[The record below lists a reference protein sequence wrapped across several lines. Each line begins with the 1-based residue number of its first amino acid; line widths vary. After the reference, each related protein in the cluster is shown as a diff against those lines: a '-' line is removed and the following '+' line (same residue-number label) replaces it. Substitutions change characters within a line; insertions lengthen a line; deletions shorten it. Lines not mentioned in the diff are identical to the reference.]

1 MKRRKHK
8 HEEHSNHEAWVI
20 PYADLLTL
28 LLALFVVLYAMSS
41 VNTTKYRALAQAIS
55 SAFNGSRAVIQ
66 PVTPSTQSSTPVPS
80 TKPAP
85 IPRSPLAQILLPV
98 LTQHISTPNTTP
110 GTPSDQNK
118 NKLSDEQQNLERIRT
133 EVERALQPLID
144 KNLVVVRRTPNWLEI
159 EIRTDIL
166 FPSGVATLSPS
177 ANQVLSSL
185 GQILAPFA
193 NPLRVEGYTDDVPI
207 DTTVY
212 PSNWELSAARAA
224 SVARLFTEHGVDPE
238 RLGIVGW
245 GQYRPAAENDNEDGR
260 NKNRRVLVVVLS
272 DKAGPRRFYTNSDQI
287 NQTAATNTENTD
299 NDQVS
304 APAPASPA
312 SPAAA
317 QPSEFVT
324 LPPAVS
330 APTPVPEVAPTQ
342 APLPAT
348 LPTPQVITPIAT
360 IITTPAGTPPP
371 PPTSSDSKG

>member
-1 MKRRKHK
+1 MKRRNKHK
-8 HEEHSNHEAWVI
+8 HDEHANHEAWVI

-85 IPRSPLAQILLPV
+85 IPRTPLAQILLPV

-110 GTPSDQNK
+110 GTPADQNK
-118 NKLSDEQQNLERIRT
+118 NKLSDEQQNLERIRN

-177 ANQVLSSL
+177 ANQVLTNL
-185 GQILAPFA
+185 GEILAPFA

-207 DTTVY
+207 DTAVY

-224 SVARLFTEHGVDPE
+224 SVARLFSEHGVDPE

-287 NQTAATNTENTD
+287 NQTADSDTGATD

-304 APAPASPA
+304 APASASSATSTATPSSEFVA
-312 SPAAA
+312 LPPPVQVQSPAAETA
-317 QPSEFVT
+317 
-324 LPPAVS
+324 PA
-330 APTPVPEVAPTQ
+330 Q
-342 APLPAT
+342 APASLPS
-348 LPTPQVITPIAT
+348 PQVITPIAT
-360 IITTPAGTPPP
+360 IIATPAVAPPP
-371 PPTSSDSKG
+371 QPNTQENKG

>member
-1 MKRRKHK
+1 MKRRHRHR
-8 HEEHSNHEAWVI
+8 HEDHVNHEAWVI

-55 SAFNGSRAVIQ
+55 AAFNGSRAVIQ
-66 PVTPSTQSSTPVPS
+66 PVTPSAQSSMPVPS
-80 TKPAP
+80 TKPSP
-85 IPRSPLAQILLPV
+85 VPRTPLAQILLPV
-98 LTQHISTPNTTP
+98 LTQHISTPATTP
-110 GTPSDQNK
+110 GTPSDQNHT
-118 NKLSDEQQNLERIRT
+118 KLSDEQQNLERIRS
-133 EVERALQPLID
+133 EVEHALQPLID

-177 ANQVLSSL
+177 ANQVLTSL
-185 GQILAPFA
+185 GGILAPFA

-272 DKAGPRRFYTNSDQI
+272 DKAGPRRFYTNSGQI
-287 NQTAATNTENTD
+287 NQTADAD
-299 NDQVS
+299 GGSSDDQVS
-304 APAPASPA
+304 APAPAPA
-312 SPAAA
+312 PTAATRPSELATLPPPVQVQPAAA
-317 QPSEFVT
+317 
-324 LPPAVS
+324 
-330 APTPVPEVAPTQ
+330 
-342 APLPAT
+342 

-360 IITTPAGTPPP
+360 IITTPVVATPAPPP
-371 PPTSSDSKG
+371 AAPDNKG